1 MQGHICRQVSESSQL
16 LYFTI
21 IKQKLAFKVF
31 KVFSELWS
39 LKHKER
45 QGRCRLLLPSRETVE
60 GERLDRHVLWKVHR
74 LHLTRYWTKKDLLSI
89 VKVCKGNLS
98 TWPHHT
104 WWILWDVRVRWQI
117 KLEKSSFSF
126 QFWKVRVKT
135 SLYFLWFMVY
145 FFFDMSPVHNFLSL
159 DREFLCTR
167 LETSTPP
174 KSSVVLV
181 WGNEE
186 GAQEG
191 DRRDCCSHRIHSLR
205 KGAWLCRRVHK
216 VFRNQKRKKY

>member
-1 MQGHICRQVSESSQL
+1 MFRFVGPGWRPLRQFGLGAFSSFDQGSPALWASLWETSWHMQGHICRQVSESGQW

-21 IKQKLAFKVF
+21 KNQKLAFKVL

-60 GERLDRHVLWKVHR
+60 GARLDRHVLWKVHR
-74 LHLTRYWTKKDLLSI
+74 LQLTRYWTKKDLLFI

-104 WWILWDVRVRWQI
+104 WRILWDVRVRWQI
-117 KLEKSSFSF
+117 KPEKSSFSF

-135 SLYFLWFMVY
+135 TLLLFMVLWY
-145 FFFDMSPVHNFLSL
+145 ES
-159 DREFLCTR
+159 
-167 LETSTPP
+167 
-174 KSSVVLV
+174 
-181 WGNEE
+181 
-186 GAQEG
+186 
-191 DRRDCCSHRIHSLR
+191 CS
-205 KGAWLCRRVHK
+205 
-216 VFRNQKRKKY
+216 